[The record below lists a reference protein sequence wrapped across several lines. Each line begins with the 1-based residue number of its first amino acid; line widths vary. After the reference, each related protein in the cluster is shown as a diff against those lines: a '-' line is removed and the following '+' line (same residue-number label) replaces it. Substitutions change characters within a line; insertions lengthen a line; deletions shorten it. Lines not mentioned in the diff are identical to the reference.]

1 MMHPPLQTHR
11 YCFRIWFRSTVTAI
25 LTHHFTHHD
34 IARGAGYYSGEYS
47 ENQTKMAQAM
57 NLWMSGS
64 AFLYYG
70 EELGMKGAGK
80 DENKR
85 APMYW
90 SMDSSSEG
98 MCCGPKDMDT
108 VKMKYE
114 SLEEQ
119 EKDGDSIYNF
129 VKQVIAIRNANPEI
143 ARGVVS
149 VEEKLSNESICAIR
163 KTYEGKEVL
172 LVYNLS
178 TESQEVSLSG
188 VTVNGTEM
196 DLSHAVGVLLTGEED
211 MIENGSTI
219 TMPPYSAIVFR

>member
-1 MMHPPLQTHR
+1 
-11 YCFRIWFRSTVTAI
+11 
-25 LTHHFTHHD
+25 
-34 IARGAGYYSGEYS
+34 
-47 ENQTKMAQAM
+47 
-57 NLWMSGS
+57 
-64 AFLYYG
+64 
-70 EELGMKGAGK
+70 
-80 DENKR
+80 
-85 APMYW
+85 
-90 SMDSSSEG
+90 
-98 MCCGPKDMDT
+98 MDT

-149 VEEKLSNESICAIR
+149 VEEKLSNETICAIR